1 MAKRGATVATYCGC
15 HAMTDNA
22 PTATITASPA
32 QDAITTAVFYARCLS
47 ITLDHVPL
55 QQQARIDMQDLLDV
69 MIQQIRGEL

>member
-1 MAKRGATVATYCGC
+1 MAGTSVAGVAAANGQSTV
-15 HAMTDNA
+15 N
-22 PTATITASPA
+22 
-32 QDAITTAVFYARCLS
+32 DAIMTAVFYARCLS

>member
-1 MAKRGATVATYCGC
+1 
-15 HAMTDNA
+15 MTDNA

-69 MIQQIRGEL
+69 MIQQIRGEP

>member
-1 MAKRGATVATYCGC
+1 MQRNNGDDVEL
-15 HAMTDNA
+15 
-22 PTATITASPA
+22 TATKSA
-32 QDAITTAVFYARCLS
+32 DAITTAVFYARCLS

>member
-1 MAKRGATVATYCGC
+1 
-15 HAMTDNA
+15 MTDNA

-32 QDAITTAVFYARCLS
+32 QDAITTAVFYARCMS
-47 ITLDHVPL
+47 VALDAVPL